1 MTNFEMALRIA
12 GMNGQDLAEITG
24 TGRSYIS
31 QLVTGARNL
40 GKSNIAQF
48 AEALDVDQAWLMGFP
63 GQIPVWDPLAE
74 KTLTCQIVRSE
85 DIPEY
90 GTYYIVHHPETGITF
105 GLIVSQGDQL
115 TITDWQG
122 RCPRDASEI
131 QDYDWMDQD
140 GRDCVMMG
148 GLPRRI

>member
-1 MTNFEMALRIA
+1 MTNFETALRIA
-12 GMNGQDLAEITG
+12 GITGQELAEITG
-24 TGRSYIS
+24 TSRSYIS

-48 AEALDVDQAWLMGFP
+48 AEALDVDQAWLMGYP
-63 GQIPVWDPLAE
+63 GQLPMWDPLAG

-85 DIPEY
+85 DIPDY
-90 GTYYIVHHPETGITF
+90 GIYYIVYHPENGLTF
-105 GLIVSQGDQL
+105 GVIVSQGDQL
-115 TITDWQG
+115 TLTDWWG

-131 QDYDWMDQD
+131 QDFDWMDQL
-140 GRDCVMMG
+140 GHDCVMMG